1 MKRRGCPVERIY
13 DSFACLRHQH
23 HASSYSNPA
32 CLALFVSQHVTP
44 LAFQVGTGVN
54 DELDGSASKSAVRFT
69 VPNVDVPRGIA
80 PEATGE
86 QQPAT
91 SSSSSSSL
99 SPPPYEMECEVVQS
113 LAKWKRLML
122 GRLDCPV
129 GTGIYCDST
138 SIRKGYK
145 GDVTHSVIAD
155 QWGTCVLS
163 CWTTQR

>member
-1 MKRRGCPVERIY
+1 
-13 DSFACLRHQH
+13 
-23 HASSYSNPA
+23 
-32 CLALFVSQHVTP
+32 VTP

-80 PEATGE
+80 QEASTE
-86 QQPAT
+86 PPTA
-91 SSSSSSSL
+91 S
-99 SPPPYEMECEVVQS
+99 SPPYAMECEVVQS
-113 LAKWKRLML
+113 LAKWKRIML

-129 GTGIYCDST
+129 GTGMYCDST

-155 QWGTCVLS
+155 QWGTSWVLTLAADKATS
-163 CWTTQR
+163 GKSNH

>member
-1 MKRRGCPVERIY
+1 
-13 DSFACLRHQH
+13 
-23 HASSYSNPA
+23 
-32 CLALFVSQHVTP
+32 
-44 LAFQVGTGVN
+44 VGTGVN

-80 PEATGE
+80 QEAAGE
-86 QQPAT
+86 QQQAT
-91 SSSSSSSL
+91 SSSSSS
-99 SPPPYEMECEVVQS
+99 PPPYQMECEVVQS
-113 LAKWKRLML
+113 LAKWKRIML

-163 CWTTQR
+163 RWTTQRYSVVGSKLLVHSNVLFSFPAQSFGHTYKNLKTSKFI